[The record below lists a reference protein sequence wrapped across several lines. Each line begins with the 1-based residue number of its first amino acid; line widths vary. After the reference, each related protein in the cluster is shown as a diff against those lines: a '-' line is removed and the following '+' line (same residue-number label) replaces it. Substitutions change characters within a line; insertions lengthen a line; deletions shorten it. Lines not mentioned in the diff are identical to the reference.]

1 MPDSSA
7 TSFLLEHV
15 RRVSTS
21 FYLPIKRLRSPYRE
35 WIALSYL
42 ALRILDTIEDAQ
54 WSDSGDQWKSFALY
68 EDFTRQPVSD
78 DAILEWSHGFPNS
91 LTTAEALLITDA
103 SRILAQLHA
112 LPAPARTVLQRTL
125 LTMSSGMKV
134 FLREKRHLASIPELD
149 LYCFL
154 VAGIVAE
161 LLVDLLAVAQPRF
174 VVAPPTVLG
183 ARHFGVA
190 LQKINILKDVDADIS
205 QGRWFI
211 FDRTEVE
218 ASLTRNVREALLFF
232 TRLTPQGRE
241 LRLFCEWSL
250 LLGLSSLDSRPLQ
263 REPRPAAE
271 EGAQLVDRICD
282 ASGDPEAIEN
292 LVKELYPSFGE
303 ACRCPSDLVST
314 ALEASA
320 PEPLAG
326 VLRGYFAESA
336 RARESD

>member
-15 RRVSTS
+15 RRVSKS
-21 FYLPIKRLRSPYRE
+21 FYLPIQSLRPPYRE

-42 ALRILDTIEDAQ
+42 TLRILDTIEDAQ
-54 WSDSGDQWKSFALY
+54 WSDPRDQGKAFALY
-68 EDFTRQPVSD
+68 EGFTRQPVRD
-78 DAILEWSHGFPNS
+78 DAILEWSHGFPSS
-91 LTTAEALLITDA
+91 LPTAEALLMADA

-125 LTMSSGMKV
+125 LTMSAGMKV
-134 FLREKRHLASIPELD
+134 FLKRRLASIPELD

-161 LLVDLLAVAQPRF
+161 LLVDLLAIAQPGF
-174 VVAPPTVLG
+174 VVDPAMVLG

-190 LQKINILKDVDADIS
+190 LQKINVLKDVDADIS
-205 QGRWFI
+205 QGRWFV
-211 FDRTEVE
+211 FDRIEVE
-218 ASLTRNVREALLFF
+218 GSLTRNVREALLFF
-232 TRLTPQGRE
+232 ARLTPQGRE

-250 LLGLSSLDSRPLQ
+250 LLGLSSLDNGPLQ
-263 REPRPAAE
+263 RDSWPAAE
-271 EGAQLVDRICD
+271 EGAKLVDRICN
-282 ASGDPEAIEN
+282 ASGDPEAIES
-292 LVKELYPSFGE
+292 LVKELYPPFGE
-303 ACRCPSDLVST
+303 ACRYPSDLVPT

-320 PEPLAG
+320 PEPLAE

-336 RARESD
+336 RGRERD